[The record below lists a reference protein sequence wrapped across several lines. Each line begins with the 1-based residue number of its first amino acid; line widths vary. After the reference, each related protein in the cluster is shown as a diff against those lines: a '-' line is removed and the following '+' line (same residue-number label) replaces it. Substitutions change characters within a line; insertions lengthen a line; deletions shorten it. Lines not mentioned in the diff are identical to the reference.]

1 MAENQ
6 SFRTAFRGFNR
17 EDVVNYIEYINNRYQ
32 AELSRLRTENQTL
45 RESPRQSPPD
55 ADRIQ
60 ALEEELS
67 QTKQELEQA
76 KQELAKAKQADT
88 ASTEA
93 ELAIYRRAE
102 RTERLARERAVQ
114 LCGQAGN
121 ALAAARESLTQAEEQ
136 LAAVTM
142 QTQAQV
148 DRLREAVTA
157 SRQTLAR
164 TQEALSDIAQ
174 SAVK

>member
-45 RESPRQSPPD
+45 REARQSQPD

-76 KQELAKAKQADT
+76 KQNLTKAKQADT

-102 RTERLARERAVQ
+102 RTERMARERAVQ

-157 SRQTLAR
+157 RPPSP
-164 TQEALSDIAQ
+164 
-174 SAVK
+174 